1 MSRCITICPI
11 GPLEKGILKS
21 IAKQISLR
29 CGFICDI
36 SKEMEM
42 PEYAYNVAR
51 CQYDSR
57 VILKRLIQS
66 CKDDTRLLAVTQVDL
81 YVPILKYVYG
91 LAQVG
96 GRCSLISL
104 HRLCPEFYDQPS
116 DPALLLDRAEKTAI
130 HELGHTLGLTH
141 CRYQRCVM
149 YSSTSI
155 ENTDFKNPDFCPTC
169 FELFKWYLE
178 M

>member
-1 MSRCITICPI
+1 
-11 GPLEKGILKS
+11 
-21 IAKQISLR
+21 
-29 CGFICDI
+29 
-36 SKEMEM
+36 MER
-42 PEYAYNVAR
+42 PEYAYNVTR

-57 VILKRLIQS
+57 PILKRLIQY
-66 CKDDTRLLAVTQVDL
+66 CKDDTKLLGVTQVDL
-81 YVPILKYVYG
+81 YVPILKYIFG

-96 GRCSLISL
+96 GGCSLISL

-116 DPALLLDRAEKTAI
+116 DPALLLERAEKTAM
-130 HELGHTLGLTH
+130 HELGHALGLTH
-141 CRYQRCVM
+141 CRELHCVM

-178 M
+178 I

>member
-1 MSRCITICPI
+1 
-11 GPLEKGILKS
+11 
-21 IAKQISLR
+21 
-29 CGFICDI
+29 
-36 SKEMEM
+36 M